1 MIWMNGKLV
10 KWDEAKI
17 HILNHGLH
25 YGSSIFEG
33 IRCYETDDGP
43 AVFRLKDHIKRM
55 FNGAK
60 IIMMKI
66 PFTEEEIYEGVKETV
81 KANRMRECY
90 IRPIVY
96 YSYGEMGL
104 NPLGNPVD
112 FAIACWPWGTYLGEE
127 GLRKGVR
134 CKVSSWLRIDSRML
148 PSLVKVSANYV
159 NSILAKLEALD
170 SGYEEAILLNFH
182 GMVAEGPG
190 ENIIIVK
197 DGNLITPP
205 TSSGALIGITKD
217 SVITMAKDLGI
228 TTIQRNILRE
238 QLLTA
243 DEAFFTGTAAEVT
256 PIREIDGRVIGNGS
270 RGPITEKLQSEFFR
284 VVHGENKNY
293 LDWLD
298 FVDTVGEN

>member
-1 MIWMNGKLV
+1 LIWMNGKLV

-60 IIMMKI
+60 IIMMRI
-66 PFTEEEIYEGVKETV
+66 PFTEEEIYKGVKETV

-96 YSYGEMGL
+96 YGYGEMGL
-104 NPLGNPVD
+104 SPLGNPVD

-127 GLRKGVR
+127 GLKKGVR

-217 SVITMAKDLGI
+217 SIITMAKDLGI

-243 DEAFFTGTAAEVT
+243 DEVFFTGTAAEVT

-293 LDWLD
+293 SDWMD

>member
-96 YSYGEMGL
+96 YGYGEMGL
-104 NPLGNPVD
+104 SPLGNPVD

-127 GLRKGVR
+127 GLKKGVR

-217 SVITMAKDLGI
+217 SIITMAKDLGI

-243 DEAFFTGTAAEVT
+243 DEVFFTGTAAEVT

-270 RGPITEKLQSEFFR
+270 RGPITERLQSEFFR